1 MAALRKILVVLAVA
15 AVALAGASGTA
26 NAQTFHPVIGISCF
40 AFAVPAQAR
49 AEGIAELLGDVIAD
63 CQPSTPDTNPGLPP
77 SILANVTVTLNV
89 NITNNIDFGSGSSVI
104 DGVLLVNEVG
114 AGTINPTTTSTLAGV
129 VPNTPGPQYGVRV
142 APGSAQ
148 WSGVIFPVPNACLDA
163 GCGTTN
169 FLITRIR
176 VTNLRGNVSQLGI
189 PSGDGIF
196 PSAQVTAFLSIS
208 STTAIP
214 VTNNVLNIGVP
225 LLGLLTRYRGPQQ
238 ADPADVRFPTPL
250 LQCLT
255 LNLDRDNDIIVPE
268 SSEGSGDEFSTFT
281 VRLSEGFASAF
292 KTLGTTTIT
301 PAAAIFERGYPTPNS
316 NCLSDGIC
324 GGATQGTRFIL
335 RLYNVPAGVRAATP
349 TLITGTSVGGHT
361 LTIFRIA
368 GTDANGAG
376 AFNNLSPSTEITIS
390 GGFGFAVFEV
400 VDTNPF
406 AVENVV
412 IPVYLAYRPNTAND
426 LPGVGTIQASVNF
439 APLSTVTTANKD
451 APEPRF
457 VDSAARA
464 NVATISRCITNLL
477 WPFVTNQAGFDTG
490 FSIANT
496 SSDDKGSE
504 QQSGNCTLFYFGS
517 TTGGGAAPANQTTAT
532 IPAGTTVVWTL
543 SGGNAAANIAGT
555 PGFQGYLFARCQF
568 LFAHGF
574 AFISNGFGGVP
585 TIAEGYLALVV
596 PWDGVAGSR
605 IGGAISGGRAGETL
619 GH

>member
-1 MAALRKILVVLAVA
+1 MAALRKILVALAVA
-15 AVALAGASGTA
+15 ALALAGASGTA
-26 NAQTFHPVIGISCF
+26 NAQFHPIVGMSCT
-40 AFAVPAQAR
+40 AFAVPAQSR

-63 CQPSTPDTNPGLPP
+63 CTTPDNEAPSLPP
-77 SILANVTVTLNV
+77 SILVNVTVTLNV
-89 NITNNIDFGSGSSVI
+89 NVTNNIDFGSGSSII
-104 DGVLLVNEVG
+104 DAVLLINEEGAGVLS
-114 AGTINPTTTSTLAGV
+114 PTTASTLSGGA
-129 VPNTPGPQYGVRV
+129 PNTPRPQYGTRV

-148 WSGVIFPVPNACLDA
+148 WSGVIFPVPNAPP
-163 GCGTTN
+163 N
-169 FLITRIR
+169 QFITRIR
-176 VTNLRGNVSQLGI
+176 ITNLRGNVSQLGI

-196 PSAQVTAFLSIS
+196 PSAQVTAFLSVS
-208 STTAIP
+208 SNIAIP
-214 VTNNVLNIGVP
+214 ITNNVLNIGIP
-225 LLGLLTRYRGPQQ
+225 LLGLLTRFRGPQQ

-250 LQCLT
+250 LQCLL
-255 LNLDRDNDIIVPE
+255 LNLDRDNNIIVPDA
-268 SSEGSGDEFSTFT
+268 SSGNGDAAATFT

-292 KTLGTTTIT
+292 KTLGTTTT
-301 PAAAIFERGYPTPNS
+301 APAAAVYERGYPTPNS

-349 TLITGTSVGGHT
+349 TLITGSTNGGHT
-361 LTIFRIA
+361 LTLFRIA

-376 AFNNLSPSTEITIS
+376 AFNNLSPSKEITIS
-390 GGFGFAVFEV
+390 GGFGFAIFEV
-400 VDTNPF
+400 VDSNPF

-439 APLSTVTTANKD
+439 APLSTVTTSNKD

-457 VDSAARA
+457 VDSAARV
-464 NVATISRCITNLL
+464 NVAVISRCITNLL
-477 WPFVTNQAGFDTG
+477 FPFVTNQAGFDTG
-490 FSIANT
+490 FAISNT
-496 SSDDKGSE
+496 SSDDKGSD

-532 IPAGTTVVWTL
+532 IPAGTTTVWTL

-585 TIAEGYLALVV
+585 SIAEGYLALIV

-605 IGGAISGGRAGETL
+605 IGGAVSGSGRAGESL

>member
-1 MAALRKILVVLAVA
+1 MAALRKILVALAVA
-15 AVALAGASGTA
+15 ALALAGASGTA
-26 NAQTFHPVIGISCF
+26 NAQFHPIVGMSCT
-40 AFAVPAQAR
+40 AFAVPAQSR

-63 CQPSTPDTNPGLPP
+63 CTTPDNEAPSLPP
-77 SILANVTVTLNV
+77 SILVNVTVTLNV
-89 NITNNIDFGSGSSVI
+89 NITNNIDFGSGSSII
-104 DGVLLVNEVG
+104 DAVLLINEEGAGVLS
-114 AGTINPTTTSTLAGV
+114 PTTASTLSGGA
-129 VPNTPGPQYGVRV
+129 PNTPRPQYGTRV

-148 WSGVIFPVPNACLDA
+148 WSGVIFPVPNAPP
-163 GCGTTN
+163 N
-169 FLITRIR
+169 QFITRIR
-176 VTNLRGNVSQLGI
+176 ITNLRGNVSQLGI

-196 PSAQVTAFLSIS
+196 PSAQVTAFLSVS
-208 STTAIP
+208 SNIAIP
-214 VTNNVLNIGVP
+214 ITNNVLNIGIP
-225 LLGLLTRYRGPQQ
+225 LLGLLTRFRGPQQ

-250 LQCLT
+250 LQCLL
-255 LNLDRDNDIIVPE
+255 LNLDRDNNIIVPDA
-268 SSEGSGDEFSTFT
+268 SSGNGDAAATFT

-292 KTLGTTTIT
+292 KTLGTTTT
-301 PAAAIFERGYPTPNS
+301 APAAAVYERGYPTPNS

-349 TLITGTSVGGHT
+349 TLITGSTNGGHT
-361 LTIFRIA
+361 LTLFRIA

-376 AFNNLSPSTEITIS
+376 AFNNLSPSKEITIS
-390 GGFGFAVFEV
+390 GGFGFAIFEV
-400 VDTNPF
+400 VDSNPF

-439 APLSTVTTANKD
+439 APLSTVTTSNKD

-457 VDSAARA
+457 VDSAARV
-464 NVATISRCITNLL
+464 NVAVISRCITNLL
-477 WPFVTNQAGFDTG
+477 FPFVTNQAGFDTG
-490 FSIANT
+490 FAISNT
-496 SSDDKGSE
+496 SSDDKGSD

-532 IPAGTTVVWTL
+532 IPAGTTTVWTL

-585 TIAEGYLALVV
+585 SIAEGYLALIV

-605 IGGAISGGRAGETL
+605 IGGAVSGSGRAGESL

>member
-1 MAALRKILVVLAVA
+1 MAAFRKILVALAVA
-15 AVALAGASGTA
+15 ALALAGASGTA
-26 NAQTFHPVIGISCF
+26 NAQHPIVGMSCV
-40 AFAVPAQAR
+40 AFAVPAQSR

-63 CQPSTPDTNPGLPP
+63 CTTTNNAEPSLPP
-77 SILANVTVTLNV
+77 TILVNISVTLNV
-89 NITNNIDFGSGSSVI
+89 NVTNNINFGSGSSTI
-104 DGVLLVNEVG
+104 DAVLLINEEG
-114 AGTINPTTTSTLAGV
+114 AGTLSPTTASTLSGGT
-129 VPNTPGPQYGVRV
+129 PNHPRPQYAQRV
-142 APGSAQ
+142 APATAQ
-148 WSGVIFPVPNACLDA
+148 WSGVIFPVPNATFPPL
-163 GCGTTN
+163 GQQN
-169 FLITRIR
+169 QFVTRIR
-176 VTNLRGNVSQLGI
+176 ITNLRGNVSQLGI
-189 PSGDGIF
+189 PSGEGIF

-238 ADPADVRFPTPL
+238 GDPADVRFPTPL
-250 LQCLT
+250 LQCLL
-255 LNLDRDNDIIVPE
+255 LNLTTGNDIIVPDA
-268 SSEGSGDEFSTFT
+268 SSGNGDASASFT

-292 KTLGTTTIT
+292 KTLGTTTTT
-301 PAAAIFERGYPTPNS
+301 PSNAIYERGYPTPNS
-316 NCLSDGIC
+316 NCLSDGVC

-349 TLITGTSVGGHT
+349 TFITGTTVGGHT
-361 LTIFRIA
+361 LTLFRIS

-376 AFNNLSPSTEITIS
+376 AFNNLSPSKEITIS

-412 IPVYLAYRPNTAND
+412 IPVYLAFRPNTAND

-439 APLSTVTTANKD
+439 APLSTVTVSSLD

-464 NVATISRCITNLL
+464 NIANISRCITNLL
-477 WPFVTNQAGFDTG
+477 FPFVTNQAGFDTG
-490 FSIANT
+490 FAISNT
-496 SSDDKGSE
+496 SSDDKGSD

-532 IPAGTTVVWTL
+532 IIAGSTTVWTL

-555 PGFQGYLFARCQF
+555 PGFQGYVFARCQF

-605 IGGAISGGRAGETL
+605 INGAIVGGRAGETL

>member
-1 MAALRKILVVLAVA
+1 MAALRKILVALAVA
-15 AVALAGASGTA
+15 ALALAGASGTA
-26 NAQTFHPVIGISCF
+26 NAQFHPIVGMSCT
-40 AFAVPAQAR
+40 AFAVPAQSR

-63 CQPSTPDTNPGLPP
+63 CTTPDNEAPSLPP
-77 SILANVTVTLNV
+77 SILVNVTVTLNV
-89 NITNNIDFGSGSSVI
+89 NITNNIDFGSGSSII
-104 DGVLLVNEVG
+104 DAVLLINEEGAGVLS
-114 AGTINPTTTSTLAGV
+114 PTTASTLSGGA
-129 VPNTPGPQYGVRV
+129 PNTPRPQYGTRV

-148 WSGVIFPVPNACLDA
+148 WSGVIFPVPNAPP
-163 GCGTTN
+163 N
-169 FLITRIR
+169 QFITRIR
-176 VTNLRGNVSQLGI
+176 ITNLRGNVSQLGI

-196 PSAQVTAFLSIS
+196 PSAQVTAFLSVS
-208 STTAIP
+208 SNIAIP
-214 VTNNVLNIGVP
+214 ITNNVLNIGIP
-225 LLGLLTRYRGPQQ
+225 LLGLLTRFRGPQQ

-250 LQCLT
+250 LQCLL
-255 LNLDRDNDIIVPE
+255 LNLDRDNNIIVPDA
-268 SSEGSGDEFSTFT
+268 SSGSGDAAATFT

-292 KTLGTTTIT
+292 KTLGTTTT
-301 PAAAIFERGYPTPNS
+301 APAAAVYERGYPTPNS

-349 TLITGTSVGGHT
+349 TLITGSTNGGHT
-361 LTIFRIA
+361 LTLFRIA

-376 AFNNLSPSTEITIS
+376 AFNNLSPSKEITIS
-390 GGFGFAVFEV
+390 GGFGFAIFEV
-400 VDTNPF
+400 VDSNPF

-412 IPVYLAYRPNTAND
+412 IPVYLAFRPNTAND

-439 APLSTVTTANKD
+439 APLSTVTTSNKD

-457 VDSAARA
+457 VDSAARV
-464 NVATISRCITNLL
+464 NVAVISRCITNLL
-477 WPFVTNQAGFDTG
+477 FPFVTNQAGFDTG
-490 FSIANT
+490 FAISNT
-496 SSDDKGSE
+496 SSDDKGSD

-532 IPAGTTVVWTL
+532 IPAGTTTVWTL

-585 TIAEGYLALVV
+585 SVAEGYLALIV

-605 IGGAISGGRAGETL
+605 IGGAVSGSGRAGESL

>member
-1 MAALRKILVVLAVA
+1 MAALRKILVALAVA
-15 AVALAGASGTA
+15 ALALAGASGTA
-26 NAQTFHPVIGISCF
+26 NAQFHPIVGMSCT
-40 AFAVPAQAR
+40 AFAVPAQSR

-63 CQPSTPDTNPGLPP
+63 CTTPGDEAPSLPP
-77 SILANVTVTLNV
+77 SILVNVTVTLNV
-89 NITNNIDFGSGSSVI
+89 NITNNIDFGSGSSII
-104 DGVLLVNEVG
+104 DAVLLVNEEG
-114 AGTINPTTTSTLAGV
+114 AGTIAPITTSVLSGGN
-129 VPNTPGPQYGVRV
+129 PNTPKPQYGTRV

-148 WSGVIFPVPNACLDA
+148 WSGVIFPVPNAPP
-163 GCGTTN
+163 N
-169 FLITRIR
+169 QFITRIR
-176 VTNLRGNVSQLGI
+176 ITNLRGNVSQLGI

-196 PSAQVTAFLSIS
+196 PSAQVTAFLSVS
-208 STTAIP
+208 SNIAIP
-214 VTNNVLNIGVP
+214 ITNNVLNIGIP
-225 LLGLLTRYRGPQQ
+225 LLGLLTRFRGPLQ
-238 ADPADVRFPTPL
+238 ADPADVRFPSAL
-250 LQCLT
+250 LQCLL
-255 LNLDRDNDIIVPE
+255 LNLDRDNNIIVPD
-268 SSEGSGDEFSTFT
+268 SSTGNGDAAATFT

-292 KTLGTTTIT
+292 KTLGTTTT
-301 PAAAIFERGYPTPNS
+301 FPAAAIYERGYPTPNS

-349 TLITGTSVGGHT
+349 TLITSDQTNSGHVLT
-361 LTIFRIA
+361 LFRIA

-376 AFNNLSPSTEITIS
+376 AFNNLSPSKEITIS

-400 VDTNPF
+400 VDSNPF
-406 AVENVV
+406 AVERVV
-412 IPVYLAYRPNTAND
+412 IPVYLAFRPNTGND

-439 APLSTVTTANKD
+439 APLSTVTTSNKD

-457 VDSAARA
+457 VDNASRV
-464 NVATISRCITNLL
+464 NVANISRCITNLL
-477 WPFVTNQAGFDTG
+477 FPFVTNQAGFDTG
-490 FSIANT
+490 FAISNT
-496 SSDDKGSE
+496 SSDDKGSD

-532 IPAGTTVVWTL
+532 IPAGTTTVWTL

-585 TIAEGYLALVV
+585 TIAEGYLALIV

-605 IGGAISGGRAGETL
+605 IGGAINGGRAGETL

>member
-1 MAALRKILVVLAVA
+1 MAALRKILVALAVA
-15 AVALAGASGTA
+15 ALALAGASGTA
-26 NAQTFHPVIGISCF
+26 NAQFHPIVGMSCT
-40 AFAVPAQAR
+40 AFAVPAQSR

-63 CQPSTPDTNPGLPP
+63 CTTPDNEAPSLPP
-77 SILANVTVTLNV
+77 SILVNVTVTLNV
-89 NITNNIDFGSGSSVI
+89 NVTNNIDFGSGSSII
-104 DGVLLVNEVG
+104 DAVLLINEEGAGVLS
-114 AGTINPTTTSTLAGV
+114 PTTASTLSGGA
-129 VPNTPGPQYGVRV
+129 PNTPRPQYGTRV

-148 WSGVIFPVPNACLDA
+148 WSGVIFPVPNAPP
-163 GCGTTN
+163 N
-169 FLITRIR
+169 QFITRIR
-176 VTNLRGNVSQLGI
+176 ITNLRGNVSQLGI

-196 PSAQVTAFLSIS
+196 PSAQVTAFLSVS
-208 STTAIP
+208 SNIAIP
-214 VTNNVLNIGVP
+214 ITNNVLNIGIP
-225 LLGLLTRYRGPQQ
+225 LLGLLTRFRGPQQ

-250 LQCLT
+250 LQCLL
-255 LNLDRDNDIIVPE
+255 LNLDRDNNIIVPDA
-268 SSEGSGDEFSTFT
+268 SSGSGDAAATFT

-292 KTLGTTTIT
+292 KTLGTTTT
-301 PAAAIFERGYPTPNS
+301 APAAAVYERGYPTPNS

-349 TLITGTSVGGHT
+349 TLITGSTNGGHT
-361 LTIFRIA
+361 LTLFRIA

-376 AFNNLSPSTEITIS
+376 AFNNLSPSKEITIS
-390 GGFGFAVFEV
+390 GGFGFAIFEV
-400 VDTNPF
+400 VDSNPF

-412 IPVYLAYRPNTAND
+412 IPVYLAFRPNTAND

-439 APLSTVTTANKD
+439 APLSTVTTSNKD

-457 VDSAARA
+457 VDSAARV
-464 NVATISRCITNLL
+464 NVAVISRCITNLL
-477 WPFVTNQAGFDTG
+477 FPFVTNQAGFDTG
-490 FSIANT
+490 FAISNT
-496 SSDDKGSE
+496 SSDDKGSD

-532 IPAGTTVVWTL
+532 IPAGTTTVWTL

-585 TIAEGYLALVV
+585 SVAEGYLALIV

-605 IGGAISGGRAGETL
+605 IGGAVSGSGRAGESL